1 MRSAF
6 RFGVRPREGVLS
18 LAAWSA
24 CLAACAASPAAA
36 SPDGSSVLDATIQ
49 PHDLASQQIV
59 TGIAEQTSQ
68 LRWVAPK
75 SASPKTP
82 TTKQLGIPSAP
93 KKSGSGVR
101 WIKPN
106 RAVAEVDGPK
116 LGPPETKQSRVA
128 APRGERVA
136 RRPSQ
141 SSDRSSSSEDE
152 AEPLPQEQPEA
163 ESLET
168 ATDQP
173 ETASATDQ
181 QPEQQA
187 ASESAGLPEFL
198 NVSADDSGLT
208 TEQKRLRKK
217 IRQVLRHYYNRP
229 LNTRDRSPWEI
240 MHAALAFEVH
250 SKVLQ
255 GGPTG
260 KPITAIGWLTFNQP
274 SKRRTLMH
282 FNDTG
287 DLRVRVGPALQGHHG
302 QLLAILAQ
310 TRVGSEYPLE
320 VDGEQMTI
328 NDLIEMEKLTCY
340 PRTELTFKLIGLS
353 HYLPSDAQW
362 VNDQG
367 QSWDI
372 RRLIREEIRQPVRGA
387 ACGGTHR
394 LGGLTLAY
402 KKRIQR
408 GEPVD
413 GEYLQAKQFCRK
425 YQNYAYRLQN
435 SDGSLSTEWFRGP
448 GSEPDPDRRL
458 KTTGHLLEWLLYVS
472 TEKERAYWRTTRA
485 ANYLANLMLRNR
497 YRDWEAGPL
506 GHAIHALV
514 LYDRL
519 VFQQDLAP
527 AAGVASQPRTDS
539 RR

>member
-1 MRSAF
+1 MRSSLRAS
-6 RFGVRPREGVLS
+6 VRTRAGMLS
-18 LAAWSA
+18 LAAWAVCVVAGISA
-24 CLAACAASPAAA
+24 LATASPGTWIVLDPSIEPQDLAAE
-36 SPDGSSVLDATIQ
+36 
-49 PHDLASQQIV
+49 QIV
-59 TGIAEQTSQ
+59 TGIVEQSSQ
-68 LRWVAPK
+68 PKWVAPRVSRRK
-75 SASPKTP
+75 SITA
-82 TTKQLGIPSAP
+82 KQPSSDTDSTNRSSGI
-93 KKSGSGVR
+93 R
-101 WIKPN
+101 WIKPDLVKPEEN
-106 RAVAEVDGPK
+106 GPK
-116 LGPPETKQSRVA
+116 LGPAQPAEPKTA
-128 APRGERVA
+128 APAEERLA
-136 RRPSQ
+136 RRPSA
-141 SSDRSSSSEDE
+141 SNDLALSTDKE
-152 AEPLPQEQPEA
+152 AETLPQQEASDAPLATETAEA
-163 ESLET
+163 EI
-168 ATDQP
+168 
-173 ETASATDQ
+173 ASASDKRPATE
-181 QPEQQA
+181 PAFLEVA
-187 ASESAGLPEFL
+187 ADTAGL
-198 NVSADDSGLT
+198 T
-208 TEQKRLRKK
+208 QQQQRLRKK

-229 LNTRDRSPWEI
+229 FNTRDRSPWEI

-282 FNDTG
+282 FNDAG

-310 TRVGSEYPLE
+310 TRVGSDYPLE
-320 VDGEQMTI
+320 VDGDQMTI
-328 NDLIEMEKLTCY
+328 DDLIEMEKLTCY

-353 HYLPSDAQW
+353 HYLPSDARW

-367 QSWDI
+367 QSWDV

-413 GEYLQAKQFCRK
+413 GEYLQAQQFCRK

-448 GSEPDPDRRL
+448 GSEPDTDRRL

-514 LYDRL
+514 LYDRM
-519 VFQQDLAP
+519 VFQEDLAAP
-527 AAGVASQPRTDS
+527 SDVASQPRAGN